1 MTALNIHRYLV
12 FILFTLFCS
21 SPEASSFDDSE
32 IKHIGYPDWFN
43 ENPFNELSLITN
55 DSIASG
61 KKGLLVLFTTEGCS
75 YCDHFIR
82 KSLGDSDIA
91 SIVQNNFESVGLEI
105 FDDAEMTT
113 PDGETKSIKQ
123 FATDEKVQ
131 FSPTLLFYG
140 EAGKRIF
147 RLTGYQSP
155 ERFRKVL
162 DYVTNEHYRSISFRN
177 YLLSKK
183 TASELVD
190 NSDNNSAELKP
201 DPVFEKPPYA
211 LDRRHFPASEPLLVI
226 FEEPGCTDCKNFHAD
241 VLSEE
246 EVRKTL
252 RQFEVVRLDARD
264 DKTSVLAPDGSK
276 LTPAKW
282 YEKSEFTQVP
292 AMLFFDE
299 NGKLVLKNDALTLT
313 QRMMNSLNYV
323 LEKAYE
329 DNWTY
334 QQFARSKAIE
344 KSKKQ
349 KKQQ

>member
-1 MTALNIHRYLV
+1 MTALNIHRYYI
-12 FILFTLFCS
+12 FILSTLLWS
-21 SPEASSFDDSE
+21 SPEAISFDDSE
-32 IKHIGYPDWFN
+32 IKHIRYPDWFN
-43 ENPFNELSLITN
+43 ENPFNELSEITN
-55 DSIASG
+55 ESIANG
-61 KKGLLVLFTTEGCS
+61 KKGLMVLFTTEGCS

-82 KSLGDSDIA
+82 KSLGDSNIA

-123 FATDEKVQ
+123 FASDEKVQ
-131 FSPTLLFYG
+131 FSPTLLIYG

-147 RLTGYQSP
+147 RHTGYQSP

-177 YLLSKK
+177 YLLSEK
-183 TASELVD
+183 TAGDLVD
-190 NSDNNSAELKP
+190 NSDKNSAELKP
-201 DPVFEKPPYA
+201 DPIFEKPPYA
-211 LDRRHFPASEPLLVI
+211 LDRSHFPASEPLLVI
-226 FEEPGCTDCKNFHAD
+226 FEEPGCTDCKTFHAD
-241 VLSEE
+241 VLSEK

-252 RQFEVVRLDARD
+252 MQFEVVRLDARD
-264 DKTSVLAPDGSK
+264 DKTSVLAPDGRK
-276 LTPAKW
+276 LTPAQW
-282 YEKSEFTQVP
+282 YAKSNFTQVP

-299 NGKLVLKNDALTLT
+299 NGELVLKNDALALT

-323 LEKAYE
+323 IEKAYKN
-329 DNWTY
+329 NWTY

-344 KSKKQ
+344 KL